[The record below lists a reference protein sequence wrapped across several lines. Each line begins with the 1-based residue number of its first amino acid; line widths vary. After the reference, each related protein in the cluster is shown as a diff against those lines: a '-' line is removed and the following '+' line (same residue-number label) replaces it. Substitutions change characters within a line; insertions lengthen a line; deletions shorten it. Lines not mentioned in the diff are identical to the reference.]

1 MIDMLKAYWKLA
13 SKRYIDSVC
22 LAVTDVYTSPER
34 VNNLEER
41 LTEALVTGMDE
52 SALERMFAPDPK
64 TERLRAEKLSVLAA
78 MEAARARI
86 AEFVG

>member
-1 MIDMLKAYWKLA
+1 
-13 SKRYIDSVC
+13 
-22 LAVTDVYTSPER
+22 
-34 VNNLEER
+34 
-41 LTEALVTGMDE
+41 
-52 SALERMFAPDPK
+52 MFAPDPK